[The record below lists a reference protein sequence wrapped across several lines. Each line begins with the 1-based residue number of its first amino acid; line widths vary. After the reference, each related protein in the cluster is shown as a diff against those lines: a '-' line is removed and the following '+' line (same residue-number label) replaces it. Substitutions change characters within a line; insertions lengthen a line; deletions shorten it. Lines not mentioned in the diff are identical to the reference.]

1 MADSSLAITLEISAP
16 IETVWAAIADWES
29 QGKWMLQTKVWV
41 TSAQREGVGTSISAF
56 TGPLHCFHPRF
67 KSLGLLDLMH
77 VTTWEPPY
85 RCDVEHVGK
94 LLKGSGSFLL
104 TPISDD
110 RTRFDWSEIVVAPR
124 SLFLL
129 FAPFLYI
136 GVRVSLARFAHSLSV
151 R

>member
-1 MADSSLAITLEISAP
+1 MADNALAITLEISAP
-16 IETVWAAIADWES
+16 VETVWAAIADWES

-56 TGPLHCFHPRF
+56 TGPLHHFFPRF
-67 KSLGLLDLMH
+67 KSLGLLDLMT

-94 LLKGSGSFLL
+94 FLKGSGSFLL
-104 TPISDD
+104 TRTASNK
-110 RTRFDWSEIVVAPR
+110 TRFDWSEIVIAPR
-124 SLFLL
+124 PLFYL

-136 GVRVSLARFAHSLSV
+136 GVRISLARFARSFAAA
-151 R
+151 